1 MAYTTLHTG
10 ARSAILHNLAV
21 PFIALGNALVRLGE
35 ANSRTKQV
43 AYLQSLSDEDLAKR
57 GITRD
62 EIAHYVFKDVY
73 YV

>member
-1 MAYTTLHTG
+1 MAHTALHIGKTN
-10 ARSAILHNLAV
+10 AVLHNIAAPLV
-21 PFIALGNALVRLGE
+21 ALGNALVRLGE

-43 AYLQSLSDEDLAKR
+43 NYLQSLSDAELAAR

-73 YV
+73 YI

>member
-35 ANSRTKQV
+35 ANSRTTV